1 MTDTQINRWSP
12 YAVDGGCDAYGEMEE
27 DEVGDWV
34 NYEDHTAHIDAQD
47 AKIKALVE
55 ALVRIED
62 LTSHNM
68 PMSAKDEQCVNREA
82 RAALVAAKETI

>member
-1 MTDTQINRWSP
+1 MTDSIIAMLRAAQADNCCNDIM
-12 YAVDGGCDAYGEMEE
+12 CEE
-27 DEVGDWV
+27 AAD
-34 NYEDHTAHIDAQD
+34 HIDAQD

-82 RAALVAAKETI
+82 RAALAAAKETT